1 MHAVSVLVQR
11 SAPWA
16 ATQFPLSY
24 SCSLCCQLCILGIAT
39 LLHGCV
45 ESLIAPPY
53 WLVVVKNAVQRA
65 PTSHAVTLTY
75 DADTAE
81 DIAAVV
87 RTFIKACAGGVLL

>member
-16 ATQFPLSY
+16 ATQVSLSS
-24 SCSLCCQLCILGIAT
+24 SCSLCCQICILGIAA

-45 ESLIAPPY
+45 QSLIASLY
-53 WLVVVKNAVQRA
+53 WLVAVKNAVQRA

-81 DIAAVV
+81 EIAAVV

>member
-1 MHAVSVLVQR
+1 
-11 SAPWA
+11 
-16 ATQFPLSY
+16 
-24 SCSLCCQLCILGIAT
+24 
-39 LLHGCV
+39 V